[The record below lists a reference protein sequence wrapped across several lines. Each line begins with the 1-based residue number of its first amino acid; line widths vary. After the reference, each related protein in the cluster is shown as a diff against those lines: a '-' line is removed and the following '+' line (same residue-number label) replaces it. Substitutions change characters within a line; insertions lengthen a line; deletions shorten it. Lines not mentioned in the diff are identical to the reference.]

1 MFEALKAKNALH
13 ISPVAGAG
21 DDDDDDI
28 SCGNKNKERNK
39 WVVERRVIL
48 HCIRTNEP
56 CMTVL
61 KYGHPLEGALV
72 VYLVRRY

>member
-1 MFEALKAKNALH
+1 VFEALKAKNALQ
-13 ISPVAGAG
+13 ISPDADAG
-21 DDDDDDI
+21 DDDDI

-39 WVVERRVIL
+39 WVVERRDIL

-72 VYLVRRY
+72 VYLTVLK